1 MTAHLPLL
9 RLLADGRFH
18 SGEALG
24 RCLGVTRAAV
34 WKQLKGLGG
43 LGLKIQSVRGRGYRL
58 EHPIEFLHPD
68 AIRDRLSPTAR
79 ARLSR
84 IDVFPQIDS
93 TNTYLKKCALL
104 DAPSGAVC
112 LAEWQTAGRGRRGRQ
127 WISPFGGNLYLSS
140 LWRFA
145 GGPAAIS
152 GFSLAVGVALA
163 RALRDVAGLEIG
175 LKWPNDLLWQGRKL
189 AGVLVELAGEAGGPS
204 HAVVGIGVNVRMPD
218 RAAATVDQPWV
229 DLFRMCG
236 GVPSRNELAAH
247 ILDELVQAVATFETR
262 GLAPFVDA
270 WHEFDVVAG
279 RLVQLHL
286 PNEIVHGEV
295 RGIDASGALVVQVGA
310 ELRHFASGEISLRM
324 AT

>member
-1 MTAHLPLL
+1 MTAYLPLL
-9 RLLADGRFH
+9 QLLADGRFH

-24 RCLGVTRAAV
+24 RRLGVTRAAI
-34 WKQLKGLGG
+34 WKQLKVLAA

-58 EHPIEFLHPD
+58 EHPIELLDPD
-68 AIRDRLSPTAR
+68 VIRDSLSPATR
-79 ARLSR
+79 SCLPR

-104 DAPSGAVC
+104 DAQAGTVC
-112 LAEWQTAGRGRRGRQ
+112 LAEWQTAGRGRRGRE
-127 WISPFGGNLYLSS
+127 WISPFGGNLYLSV

-145 GGPAAIS
+145 GGPGTIG
-152 GFSLAVGVALA
+152 GFSLVIGVALA
-163 RALRDVAGLEIG
+163 RALRGVTGSGIG

-218 RAAATVDQPWV
+218 RAAEAVDQPWV

-236 GVPSRNELAAH
+236 DTPSRNGLAAR
-247 ILDELVQAVATFETR
+247 ILDELVQAVTTFELH
-262 GLAPFVDA
+262 GFAPFVDA
-270 WHEFDVVAG
+270 WREFDVIAG
-279 RLVQLHL
+279 RPVQLHL
-286 PNEIVHGEV
+286 PNEIVRGEA
-295 RGIDASGALVVQVGA
+295 RGIDASGAFVVQVGA
-310 ELRHFASGEISLRM
+310 ELRRFASGEISLRM